1 MGFGGYQI
9 IDLENKNH
17 SNDVGMV
24 HKGIYDKIEGTRKPI
39 MLANVVINNT
49 EYHNM
54 FVTFNIIGDA
64 YVGTFRLN
72 EGNVDMPDEYR
83 VDYTILVEDTDVVT
97 FIWEEI

>member
-9 IDLENKNH
+9 IDLESKNH
-17 SNDVGMV
+17 SNSVGMM

-39 MLANVVINNT
+39 MLTNVVIDNT

-64 YVGTFRLN
+64 YVGRISLYDGSVEAPRDDSKN
-72 EGNVDMPDEYR
+72 ISVL
-83 VDYTILVEDTDVVT
+83 IEDTDVVT
-97 FIWEEI
+97 FEWEED